1 MSLDKRGRKSREAC
15 IQIPYILHH
24 QKTICNMIQCKNI
37 IRNLQI
43 KKSNILYAVYGT
55 NKVNV

>member
-1 MSLDKRGRKSREAC
+1 
-15 IQIPYILHH
+15 
-24 QKTICNMIQCKNI
+24 MIQCKNI

-43 KKSNILYAVYGT
+43 KKSNILYVVYGT